1 MPRWPRLPSDHAFD
15 INTIRVLTAACADAW
30 RDVHGRKSMALNKEL
45 RDSCV
50 RLLIAVAERG
60 QRNPAKLRA
69 YAVTFLRAAL
79 SQERL
84 GRPRSLKD

>member
-1 MPRWPRLPSDHAFD
+1 VPRWPRLPSDHA
-15 INTIRVLTAACADAW
+15 NTIRVLTAACEDAW

-60 QRNPAKLRA
+60 QSDSAKLRA
-69 YAVTFLRAAL
+69 YAITFLKAAL
-79 SQERL
+79 SHKS
-84 GRPRSLKD
+84 G